1 MKVIKQMSADLMD
14 LISEELEKR
23 EEYFDNK
30 SEKWQESEKGESYQE
45 LTDQLQLVYDEIENL
60 INIE

>member
-1 MKVIKQMSADLMD
+1 MSADLMD